1 MADSCE
7 YIIDSVEKFWKIETD
22 EDCKDENLEILTV
35 GVNNM
40 YSIANCANDL
50 ISGKD
55 GLKLK
60 AYSTYQRLV
69 KVLNF
74 VFKGAQLLQHN
85 ASKSDLPE
93 EQLKSLSKTIDDFKR
108 VLDRLKGDLPRGIIG
123 DTKKKIPNS
132 SAIELLLELFYKAS
146 PEVPKNI
153 CTQSANI
160 SLAGL
165 DD

>member
-7 YIIDSVEKFWKIETD
+7 YIIDSVENFWKIETD

-69 KVLNF
+69 KVLDF
-74 VFKGAQLLQHN
+74 VFKGAQLFQHN
-85 ASKSDLPE
+85 ASKSGLPE
-93 EQLKSLSKTIDDFKR
+93 EQLKPLSKTIDDFKG
-108 VLDRLKGDLPRGIIG
+108 VLDRLKSDLPEDIVGN
-123 DTKKKIPNS
+123 KNEIPNS
-132 SAIELLLELFYKAS
+132 SAIELLLELFYKAC
-146 PEVPKNI
+146 PDVDDII
-153 CTQSANI
+153 CTQSATL
-160 SLAGL
+160 SLACLG
-165 DD
+165 D